1 MGGRGSSSISR
12 SQEPSQSRGR
22 LTIGGKV
29 FSLPSQIDAHYSNE
43 YRKSREMLETNNA
56 MNRSSSLNDAVYNV
70 QWAYYPDWFSLY
82 WFRNLYV
89 SDAKVLWQAARHPD
103 RIIMLVNE

>member
-29 FSLPSQIDAHYSNE
+29 FGLPSQIDAHYSNE

-56 MNRSSSLNDAVYNV
+56 MNRILGTAGGIRIGNRVFTTDR
-70 QWAYYPDWFSLY
+70 QLQYYYRKEAEKSKEIL
-82 WFRNLYV
+82 RNL
-89 SDAKVLWQAARHPD
+89 QG
-103 RIIMLVNE
+103 

>member
-1 MGGRGSSSISR
+1 MGGGGSSSISR

-56 MNRSSSLNDAVYNV
+56 MNRILGTAGGIRIGNRVFTTDR
-70 QWAYYPDWFSLY
+70 QLQYYYRKEAEKSKEIL
-82 WFRNLYV
+82 RNL
-89 SDAKVLWQAARHPD
+89 QG
-103 RIIMLVNE
+103 